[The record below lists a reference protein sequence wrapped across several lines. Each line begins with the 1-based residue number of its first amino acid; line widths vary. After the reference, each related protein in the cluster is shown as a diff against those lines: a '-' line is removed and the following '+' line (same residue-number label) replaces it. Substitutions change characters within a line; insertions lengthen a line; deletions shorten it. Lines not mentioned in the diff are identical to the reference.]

1 MRKKLLNNY
10 GLKFLALLLAL
21 LTWIAIINTN
31 DPYDKTT
38 ISRIPVN
45 LVNTGVL
52 TDKGYIYE
60 IIDSTDYVTITVKGP
75 RSIVENLKA
84 SDFKAEALL
93 LNEFSQTAKIDVSCV
108 NANIDDTNLTITQ
121 KTDMVKLD
129 IQNRIAQSYDVET
142 VINGTPAT
150 GYYTDLSL
158 VSISPSAIRISGPE
172 NIIEKIASVKAVID
186 VIGENTN
193 VSSTVKPVL
202 YDANG
207 AVIDSDKLTFSKNQ
221 INYKLEIYKK
231 KTVDLNFAI
240 TGTVEEGYK
249 YLGLSSDLNQV
260 VIAGTD
266 SELSKINSIDIPAT
280 LIDISALTNDGEY
293 NILVSQYVPS
303 TVKYLTEETHANVT
317 VNVEELKRKTV
328 NLTNS
333 DISIENMSPDYKLE
347 FADNSVHVITVSS
360 VKDVLDT
367 FTSDDLIASVDMMGI
382 GEGTH
387 SVSIKVTTKKEAEI
401 VGNYKVNVLISRES
415 SDTEES
421 EDE

>member
-45 LVNTGVL
+45 LVNTDVL